1 VRVQP
6 RSGVATLECTVV
18 DGTGSMTVVFLG
30 RREFPGLHTGRRVV
44 VEGIVGEHH
53 GRLAML
59 NPRLELLAE
68 AHVEKPPS
76 GH

>member
-1 VRVQP
+1 
-6 RSGVATLECTVV
+6 
-18 DGTGSMTVVFLG
+18 MTVVFLG
-30 RREFPGLHTGRRVV
+30 RREYPGLHTGRRVV

-68 AHVEKPPS
+68 AYVEKPPS
-76 GH
+76 SH